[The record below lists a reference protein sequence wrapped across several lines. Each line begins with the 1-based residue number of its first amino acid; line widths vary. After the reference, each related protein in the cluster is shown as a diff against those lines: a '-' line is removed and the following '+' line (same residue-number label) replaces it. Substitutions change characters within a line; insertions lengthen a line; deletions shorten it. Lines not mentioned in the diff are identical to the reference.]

1 MKKNWYVVYT
11 KSQCEKKVAALLTRK
26 RIDNYCPINRK
37 VNTRGSKQKTL
48 AEPLFPS
55 FVFVYVSENE
65 MPFIRQIGSVI
76 NFIYWLGT
84 PAIIKDTEIEH
95 IQHFT
100 NQSFNINLE
109 KTSVNPNGVVKI
121 ISEPNIDINNN
132 CILISVKSNFKLSLP
147 SLGYT
152 MVAEIEK
159 SISDVFNYGF
169 ERSKVLS

>member
-11 KSQCEKKVAALLTRK
+11 KSHCEKKVAALLTRK
-26 RIDNYCPINRK
+26 KIENYCPLNRI
-37 VNTRGSKQKTL
+37 VNTKGNKQKTL
-48 AEPLFPS
+48 IEPLFPS

-65 MPFIRQIGSVI
+65 MPFIRQISSVI

-84 PAIIKDTEIEH
+84 PATIKDTEIEH
-95 IQHFT
+95 IQYFT

-109 KTSVNPNGVVKI
+109 KTTVNPNGVVKI
-121 ISEPNIDINNN
+121 ISEPNIDINSNS
-132 CILISVKSNFKLSLP
+132 ILISVKSNFKLSLP